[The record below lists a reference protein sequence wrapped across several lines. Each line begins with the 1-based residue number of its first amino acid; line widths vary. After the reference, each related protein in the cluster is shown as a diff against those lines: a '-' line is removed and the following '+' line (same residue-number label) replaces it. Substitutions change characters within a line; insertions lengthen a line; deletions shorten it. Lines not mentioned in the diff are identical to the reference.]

1 MYKPLAGMN
10 KYASFAL
17 AFLLVFSGCLGG
29 SDNDLTTEDNTVEP
43 VGETDFTSLE
53 KDLENL
59 TNMIN
64 AEIARLDNLETLVEG
79 IDDSEDTL
87 NALGCEEDEIAA
99 YDGMEWRCA
108 HVQQFLPQL
117 DEAVFSILDD
127 DFEYIYFELNF
138 SRNSINEINLDLEY
152 LKDSKDGMQYD
163 INDLENEISQ
173 LNGDLDLI
181 FYAIEDLESDIDT
194 IWSIINNLQERIN
207 VLENGGPECEI
218 APYGNCPGTDFSGYN
233 FSGMNLT
240 GINFHGAILD
250 GANFND
256 TILDYSILNEASARS
271 TFFVDAHV
279 EYAEWEN
286 VNFQYANFTHVYIYD
301 TTMKNSYFDST
312 ELTCA
317 YISGELE
324 RASFSNSLN
333 YDWYCGGWNLYALYI
348 NANDKGTGA
357 SFDNVD
363 YIDSDL
369 VGFDNAYFQNAKCI
383 NCSFVYGIKDTL
395 FTGANLT
402 GSEFYGYP
410 LDLTHTDFTSA
421 DLTNVSFWDA
431 SWNGDKEVRLI
442 FTIFEDATVDGINF
456 SEYSDFYWHQVK
468 WTDGERYDYNP
479 TTTAD

>member
-1 MYKPLAGMN
+1 MN

-29 SDNDLTTEDNTVEP
+29 SDDNLEEETVEP

-59 TNMIN
+59 TAKIN
-64 AEIARLDNLETLVEG
+64 TELARLDALETRVDG
-79 IDDSEDTL
+79 IDTSEDTL
-87 NALGCEEDEIAA
+87 EALGCGENEIVA
-99 YDGMEWRCA
+99 YNGMEWSCA
-108 HVQQFLPQL
+108 HVQQFLPPL

-127 DFEYIYFELNF
+127 DFEHIYFELNF

-163 INDLENEISQ
+163 INDLEDEISQ

-181 FYAIEDLESDIDT
+181 FYALEDLESDIDT

-218 APYGNCPGTDFSGYN
+218 APYGYCPGTDFSGYN

-250 GANFND
+250 GAYFND
-256 TILDYSILNEASARS
+256 TILDYSILNEASVRS
-271 TFFVDAHV
+271 AFFVDAHV
-279 EYAEWEN
+279 ENAEWEN
-286 VNFQYANFTHVYIYD
+286 VNFQYANFTHVTIYD
-301 TTMKNSYFDST
+301 TNMKNSYFDST
-312 ELTCA
+312 ILTCA
-317 YISGELE
+317 YIVGELE
-324 RASFSNSLN
+324 NAKFQNSLN
-333 YDWYCGGWNLYALYI
+333 YDWYCGGGWGVYPLYI
-348 NANDKGTGA
+348 NANDQGTGA
-357 SFDNVD
+357 SFNNVD
-363 YIDSDL
+363 YIDSVL
-369 VGFDNAYFQNAKCI
+369 VGFDNAYFGNAKCI
-383 NCSFVYGIKDTL
+383 QCSFEYGFKNTL
-395 FTGANLT
+395 FTDANLT
-402 GSEFYGYP
+402 GSGFYGYP
-410 LDLTHTDFTSA
+410 LDLTHTDFTRA
-421 DLTNVSFWDA
+421 DLTNVSFYDYGW
-431 SWNGDKEVRLI
+431 SEDKEVRLI

-468 WTDGERYDYNP
+468 WIDGERYDYNP